1 LTEKG
6 ERLPSSHVQDYPNRN
21 ITKARTAPGNPRRS
35 RHNPEVQIM
44 DVTSNSTL
52 DPIPDRL
59 LVEPKQLGD
68 VGDGEEFF
76 FHEIGLGGRVVAG
89 LVPSD
94 PAQWRHGAVM
104 LSFVGAVSPGSNQ
117 NIAVPATLRWSRHAS
132 DDLTEP
138 WVAGA

>member
-52 DPIPDRL
+52 DPVSYGL
-59 LVEPKQLGD
+59 LVDLESLGD
-68 VGDGEEFF
+68 LGDRQEVVGQ
-76 FHEIGLGGRVVAG
+76 LNRCLA
-89 LVPSD
+89 
-94 PAQWRHGAVM
+94 
-104 LSFVGAVSPGSNQ
+104 N
-117 NIAVPATLRWSRHAS
+117 
-132 DDLTEP
+132 
-138 WVAGA
+138 

>member
-1 LTEKG
+1 VWGFACLDECLQVTAADPYPPTDPIRQK
-6 ERLPSSHVQDYPNRN
+6 RPS
-21 ITKARTAPGNPRRS
+21 
-35 RHNPEVQIM
+35 
-44 DVTSNSTL
+44 L

-94 PAQWRHGAVM
+94 PVPWRHGAVM
-104 LSFVGAVSPGSNQ
+104 LSFVGAVS
-117 NIAVPATLRWSRHAS
+117 LR
-132 DDLTEP
+132 
-138 WVAGA
+138 V